1 MFMDVYGYK
10 IFLNMELPDSTR
22 LAEIHMV
29 FNKTNIKNHHEML
42 IRSSVSIPEPTPGP
56 ALSCNDAGNFN
67 GALRACN
74 EKVVGKN

>member
-1 MFMDVYGYK
+1 MDVYGYK

-29 FNKTNIKNHHEML
+29 FNRTNIKSHHEMV
-42 IRSSVSIPEPTPGP
+42 IRSSVSIPEPT
-56 ALSCNDAGNFN
+56 LSCNDAGNFN

>member
-1 MFMDVYGYK
+1 
-10 IFLNMELPDSTR
+10 MELPGSTR

-29 FNKTNIKNHHEML
+29 FNRTNIKSHHEMV
-42 IRSSVSIPEPTPGP
+42 IRSSVSIPEPT
-56 ALSCNDAGNFN
+56 LSCNDAGNFN